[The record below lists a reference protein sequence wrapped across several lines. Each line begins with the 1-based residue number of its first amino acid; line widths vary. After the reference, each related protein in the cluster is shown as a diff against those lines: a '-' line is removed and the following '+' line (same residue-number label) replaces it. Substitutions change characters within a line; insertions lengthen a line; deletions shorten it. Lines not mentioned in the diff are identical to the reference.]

1 MTHVILFYFLADEK
15 TAVFL
20 TSERHAVGKK
30 WRNALRYRESKQHAR
45 ARTMMRSSQ
54 KRRGRLFEK
63 ALKEASSL
71 CLFLPRREENTFQ
84 RRRRRRDIFS
94 SSITPRA
101 DDFTRHHRNAPF
113 SPRGERTRTTP
124 KQTTQQSALN
134 YKNVLLVLKETALLK
149 YTSLVGAAETNERC
163 GDSYENVVRWD
174 RLKARHE
181 THEKAVLKGT
191 RLQLFFLSRVFLLF
205 LFLLQRH

>member
-1 MTHVILFYFLADEK
+1 MDKLFIL
-15 TAVFL
+15 
-20 TSERHAVGKK
+20 
-30 WRNALRYRESKQHAR
+30 R
-45 ARTMMRSSQ
+45 AYNTRTMRSSQ
-54 KRRGRLFEK
+54 KRGRFEK
-63 ALKEASSL
+63 ALMMRAT
-71 CLFLPRREENTFQ
+71 LFLRTLRESTFH
-84 RRRRRRDIFS
+84 RRRRDTISS

-101 DDFTRHHRNAPF
+101 DDTRDQQNAPF
-113 SPRGERTRTTP
+113 SPHGERTRTTT
-124 KQTTQQSALN
+124 KQTQQRALH

-191 RLQLFFLSRVFLLF
+191 RDYYCSYFRVFLLF
-205 LFLLQRH
+205 LFLLRRH

>member
-1 MTHVILFYFLADEK
+1 MEKLFILRAYNTH
-15 TAVFL
+15 T
-20 TSERHAVGKK
+20 
-30 WRNALRYRESKQHAR
+30 
-45 ARTMMRSSQ
+45 MRSSQ
-54 KRRGRLFEK
+54 KRGRFEK
-63 ALKEASSL
+63 ALMMRAT
-71 CLFLPRREENTFQ
+71 LFLRTRRENTFH
-84 RRRRRRDIFS
+84 RHHRRRDTIS

-101 DDFTRHHRNAPF
+101 DDFTRDQQNAPF

-124 KQTTQQSALN
+124 KQTTRQSALN
-134 YKNVLLVLKETALLK
+134 YKNVLLVVKETALLK

-191 RLQLFFLSRVFLLF
+191 RLQLFFFSRVFLLF
-205 LFLLQRH
+205 LFLLRRH

>member
-1 MTHVILFYFLADEK
+1 MEKRFIL
-15 TAVFL
+15 
-20 TSERHAVGKK
+20 
-30 WRNALRYRESKQHAR
+30 R
-45 ARTMMRSSQ
+45 AHNTRTMMRSSQ
-54 KRRGRLFEK
+54 KRGRLFEK
-63 ALKEASSL
+63 ALMMRAT
-71 CLFLPRREENTFQ
+71 LFLRTRRENTFHHHH
-84 RRRRRRDIFS
+84 RRRDNIS

-101 DDFTRHHRNAPF
+101 DDFTRDQQNAPF
-113 SPRGERTRTTP
+113 SPRGDERTRTTP
-124 KQTTQQSALN
+124 KQTTRQSALN

>member
-1 MTHVILFYFLADEK
+1 MQLEK
-15 TAVFL
+15 NGETRFV
-20 TSERHAVGKK
+20 TERVNNT
-30 WRNALRYRESKQHAR
+30 RTHAR
-45 ARTMMRSSQ
+45 ARAMMRSSQ

-84 RRRRRRDIFS
+84 RRRRRDIS
-94 SSITPRA
+94 SSITRA
-101 DDFTRHHRNAPF
+101 DDFTRHRRNAPF

-191 RLQLFFLSRVFLLF
+191 RLLLFFFSRVFLLF
-205 LFLLQRH
+205 LFLLRRH